1 MDEVSLL
8 LIQNLCERLHVE
20 GADSTE
26 TPGKHGT
33 FPPQGSKG
41 LWSALSV
48 PPHTTTRVVVPKLG
62 AMAPQ
67 GAMGLL
73 PGSHGRILKKYIF
86 QGLILKYG
94 LFDFLEFFTH

>member
-1 MDEVSLL
+1 MLPLVD
-8 LIQNLCERLHVE
+8 LHS
-20 GADSTE
+20 DSR
-26 TPGKHGT
+26 
-33 FPPQGSKG
+33 S
-41 LWSALSV
+41 
-48 PPHTTTRVVVPKLG
+48 VVPKLG

-94 LFDFLEFFTH
+94 LFEILKFFTH